1 MLGEK
6 LLAESGRIEQL
17 SRGILWFSRP
27 GEEPTSALSVKKLW
41 RIGGDSNPRKRFNPL
56 QHISSVPLSTTQP
69 PVRMLLF
76 MLVRGYS

>member
-27 GEEPTSALSVKKLW
+27 GEEPTSALSVKNYGSGCEI
-41 RIGGDSNPRKRFNPL
+41 RTHGRG
-56 QHISSVPLSTTQP
+56 ISPTT
-69 PVRMLLF
+69 V
-76 MLVRGYS
+76 